1 MNVETVMKKSLAIIF
16 KIAETDQDFT
26 EGVKIFRQYADDLGL
41 DLTFQDFTGELKTI
55 DRQYNKPKGALLL
68 VYHENNVIGC
78 AGLRALD
85 NDTAELKRMFVQVAY
100 RGNKIG
106 QQILDRMIE
115 IAKERNYKTIRL
127 DTLQSMT
134 PALNLYR
141 SYGFYEIPAY
151 RFNPIEGPVFM
162 EKKLG

>member
-1 MNVETVMKKSLAIIF
+1 MSMETVMKKSLAIVF
-16 KIAETDQDFT
+16 KIAESDKDFT
-26 EGVKIFRQYADDLGL
+26 EGVNIFSQYANGLGL

-68 VYHENNVIGC
+68 VYHENRVIGC
-78 AGLRALD
+78 AGLRSLD
-85 NDTAELKRMFVQVAY
+85 DDTAELKRMFVQPAY

-106 QQILDRMIE
+106 QQILDRMIQ
-115 IAKERNYKTIRL
+115 IAKDRNYKAIRL

-162 EKKLG
+162 EKQLG

>member
-1 MNVETVMKKSLAIIF
+1 MKKSLAIHF
-16 KIAETDQDFT
+16 KIAEKDEDFA
-26 EGVKIFRQYADDLGL
+26 EGVNIFRQYADDLGV
-41 DLTFQDFTGELKTI
+41 DLSFQDFAGELKTI

-68 VYHENNVIGC
+68 VYHENSVIGC

-85 NDTAELKRMFVQVAY
+85 NNTAELKRMFVQVAY

-115 IAKERNYKTIRL
+115 IAKERNYQAIRL

-162 EKKLG
+162 EKKL